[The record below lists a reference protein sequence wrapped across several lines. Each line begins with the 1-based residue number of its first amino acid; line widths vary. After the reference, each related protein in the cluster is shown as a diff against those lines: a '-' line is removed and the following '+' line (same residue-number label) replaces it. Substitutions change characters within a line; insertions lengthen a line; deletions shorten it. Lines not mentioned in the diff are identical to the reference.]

1 MTEILKVENV
11 KVRRGD
17 TMVLDGVDWSIQ
29 QGEQWVI
36 LGANGSG
43 KTSLLNTLSGFLQP
57 TEGDVTVF
65 GEVFGET
72 DWKELRNVI
81 GIVNHTVADW
91 IENRETAL
99 EIVISGIH
107 AQINYWGHI
116 TADDEKTAQKIL
128 RQYRLSYAADRT
140 WEQLSQGE
148 RQRALIC
155 RALLARYRLL
165 ILDEPCA
172 GLDPVARAAFL
183 KVVEKLAARK
193 RGAPSLILV
202 THHVEEITPSFSHV
216 LLMKN
221 GKAFAAGPKDEVLTS
236 AKLSE
241 AFGADLRLRTRD
253 SVYQLELT
261 RD

>member
-1 MTEILKVENV
+1 MSEILRVNDV

-29 QGEQWVI
+29 NGEQWVI

-57 TEGDVTVF
+57 TEGDVQVF

-99 EIVISGIH
+99 EIAISGIH

-116 TADDEKTAQKIL
+116 TKDDEKTARKIL
-128 RQYRLSYAADRT
+128 RQYRLNYAADRT

-148 RQRALIC
+148 RQRSLIC

-172 GLDPVARAAFL
+172 GLDPVARAEFL
-183 KVVEKLAARK
+183 KFVEKLAARK

-202 THHVEEITPSFSHV
+202 THHVEEITPSFTHV

-221 GKAFAAGPKDEVLTS
+221 GKAFAAGPKAEILT
-236 AKLSE
+236 APKLSE
-241 AFGADLRLRTRD
+241 AFNADLRVRKRGLFYR
-253 SVYQLELT
+253 LEL
-261 RD
+261 RED